1 MSAAGEFQS
10 VINEVMQSIRR
21 QLGDR
26 CQRSSQALKTA
37 SMLVLSQPGSGR
49 VYGGH
54 AASAPGEPPAPQTGA
69 FRGSWSASSQTG
81 GDVYVSKLESGS
93 FLAPMLEG
101 GTGKMAPRPH
111 QKRIQEKAL
120 PEILRIYEE
129 PYV

>member
-1 MSAAGEFQS
+1 MSAAGDFQS
-10 VINEVMQSIRR
+10 AVNEVIQSVKS

-37 SMLVLSQPGSGR
+37 SISVLSQPGGGR

-54 AASAPGEPPAPQTGA
+54 TASAPGQPPAPETGA
-69 FRGSWSASSQTG
+69 FRGSWSASSQIG
-81 GDVYVSKLESGS
+81 GDVFISRLESGS

-101 GTGKMAPRPH
+101 GTSKMAPRPH
-111 QKRIQEKAL
+111 HKRIQEKAL
-120 PEILRIYEE
+120 PEILRIYNE